1 MATRL
6 TTIGGGGGMP
16 FEFHGMKNGATLK
29 KIGVAVEGW
38 QVKAVRAELT
48 DGRVAT
54 FGEAKTFT
62 EFEFDL
68 GERITKLSLWG
79 NGAGTRLGAIKFTTS
94 NKREF
99 FEKMTS
105 WGLKKEYTIDVGSG
119 ICLGLQGRSGS
130 DIDCMGFVFINAV
143 NSTVLTDMKYPTLS
157 LFKPQVTPEYVKSV
171 SHHND
176 TSLVQEESITYSKTL
191 TKTSSWSVSNKIES
205 TLNVSVKA
213 GIPDLVEVSSGFSL
227 TVGVQQSTSLQKT
240 ETITESDTISLK
252 IPPGKTMDVEITVGK
267 ANISIF
273 AFPTV
278 ISTSMVF
285 PGGIFRLMVSDSVM
299 VSVFCRLV
307 DCSTP
312 TVKLNPDVTSTRS
325 GIPALTDTL
334 KVDSILL
341 LTDQEEVLVSVL
353 LYVKNSS

>member
-157 LFKPQVTPEYVKSV
+157 LFKPQVTPEYVKSI

-176 TSLVQEESITYSKTL
+176 TSLVQEESITYSKTV

-227 TVGVQQSTSLQKT
+227 TVGGEHSSKLEKS
-240 ETITESDTISLK
+240 ESITESDTINVK

-267 ANISIF
+267 AHINLDYEAIVKVTCMNGSQL
-273 AFPTV
+273 
-278 ISTSMVF
+278 VF
-285 PGGIFRLMVSDSVM
+285 PSKGIYTGVTYTSARVSTKE
-299 VSVFCRLV
+299 R
-307 DCSTP
+307 
-312 TVKLNPDVTSTRS
+312 
-325 GIPALTDTL
+325 
-334 KVDSILL
+334 
-341 LTDQEEVLVSVL
+341 
-353 LYVKNSS
+353 

>member
-1 MATRL
+1 MATTL
-6 TTIGGGGGMP
+6 HLIGGGGGSS
-16 FEFHGMKNGATLK
+16 FEFHGMNNGATLK

-48 DGRVAT
+48 DGRVET
-54 FGEAKTFT
+54 FGNSHTFS

-68 GERITKLSLWG
+68 GERITKMSLWG
-79 NGAGTRLGAIKFTTS
+79 NGAGTRLGAIKFKTS
-94 NKREF
+94 KNREF

-105 WGLKKEYTIDVGSG
+105 WPLKTEYTIDVGSG

-130 DIDCMGFVFINAV
+130 DIDSMGFLFINTIK
-143 NSTVLTDMKYPTLS
+143 SSVLTDMEYPTLS
-157 LFKPQVTPEYVKSV
+157 FFKPQVTPEYVKSV

-227 TVGVQQSTSLQKT
+227 TVGVEQSTSLQKT

-267 ANISIF
+267 ANIDLDYR
-273 AFPTV
+273 ATV
-278 ISTSMVF
+278 KVTCMNGSQLVF
-285 PGGIFRLMVSDSVM
+285 PSNGIYTGVTYTSARVSTKE
-299 VSVFCRLV
+299 R
-307 DCSTP
+307 
-312 TVKLNPDVTSTRS
+312 
-325 GIPALTDTL
+325 
-334 KVDSILL
+334 
-341 LTDQEEVLVSVL
+341 
-353 LYVKNSS
+353 